1 MDDYGSATYGD
12 RIADVYDQWEG
23 VPADSEEAAGFLA
36 GLAGDGPVL
45 ELGIGTGRIAVPLA
59 ERGLKVYGIDA
70 SRRMVERMR
79 AKPGGAAIEVAI
91 GDFADLDLPSSHPRS
106 FSLVLVVFNTFFAL
120 LSQEAQVRCFAGVAA
135 RLAPGGAFVM
145 EAFVPD
151 VARFQQGRHHVAAQD
166 VSVERVRLDVSVHDQ
181 VEQRVRAQHV
191 VLDAEG
197 VRLYPVQ
204 IRYAWPGELDLMA
217 RMAGL
222 RLDERWSDW
231 RAGPFTAQSTR
242 HISVYRKA
250 PDAP

>member
-1 MDDYGSATYGD
+1 MEDYGSATYGD
-12 RIADVYDQWEG
+12 RIADVYDSWAG
-23 VPADSEEAAGFLA
+23 VPADSDDAVAFLA
-36 GLAGDGPVL
+36 ERAGGGPVL
-45 ELGIGTGRIAVPLA
+45 ELGIGTGRIALPLA
-59 ERGLKVYGIDA
+59 ARGLEVQGVDA
-70 SRRMVERMR
+70 SERMVARLR
-79 AKPGGAAIEVAI
+79 AKPGGDRIPVAV
-91 GDFADLDLPSSHPRS
+91 GDFAEVGALPLGPAA

-120 LSQEAQVRCFAGVAA
+120 PDQEAQVRCFAGVAA
-135 RLAPGGAFVM
+135 RLAPGGAFVI

-151 VARFQQGRHHVAAQD
+151 VARFQQGRHHVAALD
-166 VSVERVRLDVSVHDQ
+166 VGVERVRLDVSVHDQ

-204 IRYAWPGELDLMA
+204 IRYAWPSELDLMA

-231 RAGPFTAQSTR
+231 RAEPFTAQSTR
-242 HISVYRKA
+242 HVSVYRKA

>member
-120 LSQEAQVRCFAGVAA
+120 LTQDDQIRCLSAVAA
-135 RLAPGGAFVM
+135 RLAPGGAFAL

-151 VARFQQGRHHVAAQD
+151 PARFQHGQRVGAMAVTADQ
-166 VSVERVRLDVSVHDQ
+166 VRLEASEHDP
-181 VEQRVRAQHV
+181 VEQRVRSQHV
-191 VLDAEG
+191 VLDERG
-197 VRLYPVQ
+197 IRMFPVQ
-204 IRYAWPGELDLMA
+204 LRYAWPSELDVMA
-217 RMAGL
+217 RLAGL
-222 RLDERWSDW
+222 RLAERWSGW
-231 RAGPFTAQSTR
+231 RREPFTAQSQR
-242 HISVYRKA
+242 HISVYRR
-250 PDAP
+250 

>member
-120 LSQEAQVRCFAGVAA
+120 LTQDDQIRCLSAVAA
-135 RLAPGGAFVM
+135 RLAPGGAFAL

-151 VARFQQGRHHVAAQD
+151 PARFQHGQRVGAMTVTADQ
-166 VSVERVRLDVSVHDQ
+166 VRLEASEHDP
-181 VEQRVRAQHV
+181 VEQRVRSQHV
-191 VLDAEG
+191 VLDERG
-197 VRLYPVQ
+197 IRMFPVQ
-204 IRYAWPGELDLMA
+204 LRYAWPSELDVMA
-217 RMAGL
+217 RLAGL
-222 RLDERWSDW
+222 RLAERWSGW
-231 RAGPFTAQSTR
+231 RREPFTAQSQR
-242 HISVYRKA
+242 HISVYRR
-250 PDAP
+250 